1 MSKVPCR
8 RSFEDERGSYPIEYD
23 GLNML
28 LVARAVGD
36 LVESYERVAKER

>member
-8 RSFEDERGSYPIEYD
+8 RSFEDERGTYPIEYD

-28 LVARAVGD
+28 LVAIMLSNWAR
-36 LVESYERVAKER
+36 EI